1 MDFGSRAYT
10 TCIFSAFSSAMLEGR
25 RKKKKRIRRKQ
36 TNPGTPT
43 PTSTKR
49 RKPEKQGSRK
59 TGMRSEQY
67 LCTPIIHG
75 DRVTRTLG

>member
-1 MDFGSRAYT
+1 MALIKTFSTT

-25 RKKKKRIRRKQ
+25 RKKKRIRRKQ

-49 RKPEKQGSRK
+49 RTPEKQGSGK